1 MENVN
6 TQQQAVNQI
15 YDYAANLMVN
25 GNKNSHEVIN
35 ALMEEGLSRDS
46 AAIVVE
52 NLQKQISSA
61 KKERAT
67 KDIVYGALWC
77 VGGIV
82 ATAADIGFIFW
93 GAIVF
98 GGIQLVKGLI
108 NSGN

>member
-6 TQQQAVNQI
+6 AQQQAVNDI
-15 YDYAANLMVN
+15 YEYAANLMVN

-35 ALMEEGLSRDS
+35 ALMEQGLSRDS

-52 NLQKQISSA
+52 NLQKQISST
-61 KKERAT
+61 KKEGAT
-67 KDIVYGALWC
+67 KDMIYGLLWC

-82 ATAADIGFIFW
+82 ATAADIGLIFW

-98 GGIQLVKGLI
+98 GAIQFFKGLI
-108 NSGN
+108 NSQG